1 MSTVRIEINGKPIE
15 ARAGQTILEVVEE
28 QKLDSIPTLC
38 HSPELA
44 PYGSCF
50 VCVVEVEGRPVLVPS
65 CATKVAEGLKIHT
78 NNARVRE
85 ARKTALEFL
94 LSNHYADCVS
104 PCKQGCPA
112 GVDAQGYIA
121 LAAMGEYRKAVDLV
135 REANPLPLVCGRI
148 CVRKCEVVCR
158 RQDVEE
164 PVAINFIKRFVTD
177 LPGAYAGTPEREPSK
192 GKTIGI
198 VGAGPAG
205 LTAGWF
211 LGRKGYDAVVYENMP
226 HAGGMLRYGIPE
238 YRLPKADLDREIEYI
253 TRAGVEIRCG
263 VNLPRDK
270 TVDELLKEHDAVFL
284 SPGAWGGKAMGVE
297 GEFETQ
303 GVVSGVSF
311 LIEKAQQP
319 DPVRGTVL
327 VVGGGNTA
335 MDAARTSWRLG
346 ADKVIIV
353 YRRTKE
359 EMPAD
364 KMEIDDCLKEGIEI
378 MELAAPVGLLKNGK
392 GIKALRCIR
401 MQLGEPD
408 ASGRRR
414 PVPQEGSEFE
424 LPCDLAVSAIGQS
437 PLTVEMLG
445 DAKRKPEV
453 SRWATFEVDTKTM
466 QTNIEGLFA
475 GGDAADDGPTVVI
488 DAIRDGQ
495 RAAAAIH
502 AHLSGEAL
510 PAQPFVVNKEF
521 WAKPGKQELGEI
533 KQSPRRHLHE
543 IDVEERRGSFR
554 EVATGFEHEDTAHE
568 ADRCLS
574 CGCVAFDWCKLRLY
588 AQEYGVDQ
596 ELYKGY
602 ARKHKVD
609 DRHPYLV
616 YDPNKCVLCSR
627 CIRTCA
633 RILPVGALGLVNRG
647 FQTEMRPALEDPLVD
662 TSCIACGNCVD
673 SCPTGALTVKHPFPG
688 RACLDYEETTT
699 HCALCSVGCALTV
712 KSFSPD
718 RYFIEPSGKPGDYLC
733 FSGRYANNLFL
744 GRKRLRKPLR
754 RTGVVHSE
762 ISYRGAY
769 AEVAEGLKR
778 VVAEHG
784 PASVAVFVSPE
795 LSNEEMFMASRIARE
810 GLGTNNIASLSL
822 LVSGLPS
829 GALDEPLG
837 FTAST
842 ADMASLAGRD
852 LIFCH
857 NTDTQADQLVLS
869 VRIQEAVRAGAG
881 LILARS
887 SEDPLDVMAN
897 LTLDP
902 MRGRGTALINGII
915 QLLIDEG
922 FFKRSVIES
931 IPGGKAFLRDAH
943 DYSLKAAAADS
954 GVQEDRIRR
963 AAELIRN
970 RHKIAFVHS
979 PDRLRD
985 RSPGD
990 LNALANLVLLL
1001 RAAGVEADLILA
1013 YQAGNAAGVEL
1024 CGADPAF
1031 LPGKVPAQGLPG
1043 ATTREDL
1050 MDALTSDA
1058 IKAALVIGEDP
1069 MRDDRTAALFS
1080 AVDFMA
1086 ACDWAETETTLF
1098 ADVALPLTT
1107 YLETEGTRINFEGR
1121 VIPYQAAVGAPNGV
1135 KTWHVL
1141 RNIAYCLKVEMPGV
1155 FSALSSDLER
1165 VVKTNQKARL
1175 PFYWNTGQE
1184 RAWDGEGALT
1194 VADVLTL
1201 SFPATPAL
1209 TPCSRYKNEV
1219 QQVGLKHYRVG

>member
-28 QKLDSIPTLC
+28 QKLDTIPTLC

-50 VCVVEVEGRPVLVPS
+50 VCVVEVEGRPALVPS

-85 ARKTALEFL
+85 SRKTALEFL

-177 LPGAYAGTPEREPSK
+177 MPGAYAGTPARAPSK
-192 GKTIGI
+192 GKTVGI

-226 HAGGMLRYGIPE
+226 HPGGMLRYGIPE

-297 GEFETQ
+297 GEFDTK

-311 LIEKAQQP
+311 LIEKAQKQ
-319 DPVRGTVL
+319 DPVTGTVL
-327 VVGGGNTA
+327 VIGGGNTA

-353 YRRTKE
+353 YRRTKD

-364 KMEIDDCLKEGIEI
+364 RMEIEDCLKEGIEI
-378 MELAAPVGLLKNGK
+378 MELAAPVGIVKNGNR
-392 GIKALRCIR
+392 IKALRCIR

-424 LPCDLAVSAIGQS
+424 LPCDLVLSAIGQT
-437 PLTVEMLG
+437 PLSTEMLG
-445 DAKRKPEV
+445 DARKCPKV
-453 SRWATFEVDTKTM
+453 SRWETFEVNTKTM

-502 AHLSGEAL
+502 AHLSGETL
-510 PAQPFVVNKEF
+510 PAEPFVVNKEF
-521 WAKPGKQELGEI
+521 WAKPGKQELGDI
-533 KQSPRRHLHE
+533 PQSPRRHLHE
-543 IDVEERRGSFR
+543 IDVEERKGSFR

-568 ADRCLS
+568 AQRCLS
-574 CGCVAFDWCKLRLY
+574 CGCVAYEWCKLRLY

-596 ELYKGY
+596 EAYKGY
-602 ARKHKVD
+602 VRKHKVD

-627 CIRTCA
+627 CIRTCE
-633 RILPVGALGLVNRG
+633 RILPISALGLVNRG
-647 FQTEMRPALEDPLVD
+647 FQTEMRPALEDPLID

-673 SCPTGALTVKHPFPG
+673 ACPTGALTVKYPFPG
-688 RACLDYEETTT
+688 RACLDYQETTT
-699 HCALCSVGCALTV
+699 HCALCSVGCEIKV
-712 KSFSPD
+712 KGFSPD

-733 FSGRYANNLFL
+733 FSGRFANNLFL
-744 GRKRLRKPLR
+744 GRKRLLKPLA
-754 RTGVVHSE
+754 RTGVVHNE
-762 ISYRGAY
+762 VSYRRAY
-769 AEVAEGLKR
+769 AQVAEGLKR
-778 VVAEHG
+778 AVAEHG
-784 PASVAVFVSPE
+784 PDSVAVFVSPE
-795 LSNEEMFMASRIARE
+795 LSNEELFMASRIARE

-829 GALDEPLG
+829 GALDESFG

-842 ADMASLAGRD
+842 ADVESLSGRD

-857 NTDTQADQLVLS
+857 NTDTQADQLILS
-869 VRIQEAVRAGAG
+869 VKLQEAVKHGAG
-881 LILARS
+881 LILSRS
-887 SEDPLDVMAN
+887 AEDPLDVMAD

-902 MRGRGTALINGII
+902 MRGRGTALINGVI

-922 FFKRSVIES
+922 FFKRGLIES
-931 IPGGKAFLRDAH
+931 LPGGSAFIEDAH
-943 DYSLKAAAADS
+943 DYSLAVAAAQS
-954 GVQEDRIRR
+954 GVTEDRILR
-963 AAELIRN
+963 AAEMLRGA
-970 RHKIAFVHS
+970 RKIAFVHS

-985 RSPGD
+985 RVSGD
-990 LNALANLVLLL
+990 LTALANLVLLL
-1001 RAAGVEADLILA
+1001 RAVEVEADLILA
-1013 YQAGNAAGVEL
+1013 YQSGNAAGVEL
-1024 CGADPAF
+1024 CGADPAY
-1031 LPGKVPAQGLPG
+1031 LPGRVPTRRLPG
-1043 ATTREDL
+1043 ATTRKEL
-1050 MDALTSDA
+1050 MDALA
-1058 IKAALVIGEDP
+1058 AGRIKAALVIGEDP
-1069 MRDDRTAALFS
+1069 MRDDKTAALFGDI
-1080 AVDFMA
+1080 DFMA

-1098 ADVALPLTT
+1098 AHVALPLTT
-1107 YLETEGTRINFEGR
+1107 YLETEGTRISLEGR
-1121 VIPYQAAVGAPNGV
+1121 VIPYQAAVPAPNGV
-1135 KTWHVL
+1135 KTWHML
-1141 RNIAYCLKVEMPGV
+1141 RNIAYCLGVGMPGV
-1155 FSALSSDLER
+1155 FVSIFADLER
-1165 VVKTNQKARL
+1165 LVKANQRDRL
-1175 PFYWNTGQE
+1175 PFYWNTGQP
-1184 RAWDGEGALT
+1184 RVWDGKGTLT
-1194 VADVLTL
+1194 VADILT
-1201 SFPATPAL
+1201 STFPATPAL
-1209 TPCSRYKNEV
+1209 TPSTRYKAEV